1 MTIDEF
7 LVRLE
12 AVDRQWWG
20 KSESP
25 WIRTKTPKD
34 SDTYCCPLTAVAGLT
49 KVGDWK
55 KAAEQLGLSIDDAKA
70 IVAAADNRDGHDP
83 ALRARLLK
91 ACGLTEGQPH
101 A

>member
-20 KSESP
+20 KRESP

-34 SDTYCCPLTAVAGLT
+34 SDTYCCPLTAVAGLP

-55 KAAEQLGLSIDDAKA
+55 KAGELLGLSMDDTKA
-70 IVAAADNRDGHDP
+70 IVSAADNREGHDP
-83 ALRARLLK
+83 ALRARLL
-91 ACGLTEGQPH
+91 AAVGLKEPT
-101 A
+101 